1 MWSWFRP
8 VRFAAGKLCREA
20 QRAWQRSELPMAPG
34 RPVRPASCRRSAA
47 RPAAEEQAQVTHCC
61 TGGCRSTS
69 PSERG
74 RLSSSSSLA
83 EWQPGGSGGRGCGGD
98 EQCQRHEA
106 AARRCFG
113 RAGHGLKSVQ
123 GGVRLRWN
131 QVCCCLDGQPKARPL
146 NSAVQLLPSGCTDG
160 DCKLQLTCLQ
170 QCQGG
175 CAASCHCSC
184 RRGAR
189 RALPATPGFLIH
201 LSWGRQV
208 TLSRPR
214 HRPYHCSA
222 H

>member
-1 MWSWFRP
+1 MQPCRAAQAVQPPHTFRQGKLLGGWRRCCSWRVSSPPGCSLDGGGGPAAWTGMWSWFRP

-83 EWQPGGSGGRGCGGD
+83 EWQPGGSGGRGGGGD

-123 GGVRLRWN
+123 GGVRLRLN
-131 QVCCCLDGQPKARPL
+131 QVCC
-146 NSAVQLLPSGCTDG
+146 S
-160 DCKLQLTCLQ
+160 LT
-170 QCQGG
+170 
-175 CAASCHCSC
+175 AS
-184 RRGAR
+184 RRL
-189 RALPATPGFLIH
+189 AL
-201 LSWGRQV
+201 
-208 TLSRPR
+208 
-214 HRPYHCSA
+214 
-222 H
+222 